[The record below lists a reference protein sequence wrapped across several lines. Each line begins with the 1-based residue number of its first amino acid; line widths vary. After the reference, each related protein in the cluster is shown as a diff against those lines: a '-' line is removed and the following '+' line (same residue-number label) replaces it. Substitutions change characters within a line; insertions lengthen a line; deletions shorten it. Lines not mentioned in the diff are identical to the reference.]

1 MWWTGAG
8 PCAGRKRP
16 VPDLNGGVEAVGW
29 HRTSR
34 WGGGGRTGA
43 ELTPG
48 WTDASARAGAGT
60 SVVEQALREED
71 TDERKEE
78 RVGKK

>member
-8 PCAGRKRP
+8 PCAGAESASAGSQQR
-16 VPDLNGGVEAVGW
+16 VEAVGW

-48 WTDASARAGAGT
+48 WTDASAMAGAGT